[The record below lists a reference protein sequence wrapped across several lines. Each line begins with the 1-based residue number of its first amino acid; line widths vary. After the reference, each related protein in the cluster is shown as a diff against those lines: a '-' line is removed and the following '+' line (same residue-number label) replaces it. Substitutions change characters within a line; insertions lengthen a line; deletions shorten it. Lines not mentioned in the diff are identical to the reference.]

1 MKEKDV
7 GYRDG
12 GAVTPEMQAAFLSKY
27 AHFEGAVGND
37 KYYSYETPAPSKNIK
52 SINGKA
58 FKVTY
63 VDGKVVQVTKMSAEE
78 AKTIVAC
85 SKLKFGE

>member
-12 GAVTPEMQAAFLSKY
+12 GAVTPEMQASFLSKY

-37 KYYSYETPAPSKNIK
+37 KYYSYAET
-52 SINGKA
+52 GKG
-58 FKVTY
+58 FKVTT
-63 VDGKVVQVTKMSAEE
+63 VDGKVVQITKMSAEE
-78 AKTIVAC
+78 AKTIVTC